1 MEHRI
6 TGGYADRMLSRKS
19 ASSSRSASSIR
30 WRRGRS
36 QTPAPCSFIALWRR
50 GIGLSLALPSIAA
63 QQFRHGREAE
73 WEAVGGKILIGR
85 LRVSLQ
91 EGPLWG
97 ARTER

>member
-1 MEHRI
+1 VEAGALTDAGPLLVHRSVAKGHWTRERLSDA
-6 TGGYADRMLSRKS
+6 TGGGAV
-19 ASSSRSASSIR
+19 
-30 WRRGRS
+30 
-36 QTPAPCSFIALWRR
+36 
-50 GIGLSLALPSIAA
+50 GLSLALPSIAA